1 MTDLPPVP
9 AGGLLSEIRAVLAD
23 AGIDNP
29 RLEAR
34 LIVGASAGM
43 TTEQLIARPEAPVDA
58 VSAAFARALAERR
71 ADGAPVAYLLG
82 NREFWSLDFAV
93 TGATL
98 VPRPDSETLIEAA
111 LARCAAW
118 DKAWRV
124 ADLGTGSG
132 CLLLAFLSERPFA
145 MGIGVDRS
153 EEALAVAKR
162 NAHSLRLEGQAG
174 FVCGDWGA
182 ALGGPFDL
190 ILSNPP
196 YIPTGDIEHL
206 SREVR
211 DYEPFEALD
220 GGADGLECYRTIVAD
235 LPRLLDIGGAVV
247 FEVGVGQADGVADLC
262 RAAGLTVE
270 SIRRDLGGIARCVVA
285 SRTTP

>member
-1 MTDLPPVP
+1 VNDLPPVP
-9 AGGLLSEIRAVLAD
+9 CGELLLELREVLAG
-23 AGIDNP
+23 AGVDNP

-34 LIVGASAGM
+34 LIVGAAAGM

-71 ADGAPVAYLLG
+71 ADAAPVAYLLG
-82 NREFWSLDFAV
+82 SREFWSLDFAV

-111 LARCAAW
+111 LARCAEW
-118 DKAWRV
+118 DKSWRV

-153 EEALAVAKR
+153 EEALSVAKR
-162 NAHSLRLEGQAG
+162 NAHALRLEGQAG
-174 FVCGDWGA
+174 FVCGDWA
-182 ALGGPFDL
+182 ASLAGPFDL
-190 ILSNPP
+190 ILANPP
-196 YIPTGDIEHL
+196 YIPTADIDHL

-211 DYEPFEALD
+211 DYEPFEALN
-220 GGADGLECYRTIVAD
+220 GGEDGLDCYRAIVAD
-235 LPRLLDIGGAVV
+235 LPRLLAHGGTVV
-247 FEVGVGQADGVADLC
+247 FEVGMGQAGDVADLC
-262 RAAGLTVE
+262 RSAGLSVD
-270 SIRRDLGGIARCVVA
+270 SIRRDLAGIERCVVA
-285 SRTTP
+285 SKPSA

>member
-9 AGGLLSEIRAVLAD
+9 AGGLLTEIRTTLTE

-34 LIVGASAGM
+34 LIVGGAAGL

-71 ADGAPVAYLLG
+71 ADGAPIAYLLG
-82 NREFWSLDFAV
+82 SREFWSLDFAV

-118 DKAWRV
+118 DKSWRV

-162 NAHSLRLEGQAG
+162 NAHALRLEGQAG
-174 FVCGDWGA
+174 FVCGDWA
-182 ALGGPFDL
+182 APIAGKFDL

-220 GGADGLECYRTIVAD
+220 GGSDGLDCYRAIIAD
-235 LPRLLDIGGAVV
+235 LPRLLAPGGAVV
-247 FEVGVGQADGVADLC
+247 FEVGMGQAEDVADLC

-270 SIRRDLGGIARCVVA
+270 SIRRDLAGVARCVVA
-285 SRTTP
+285 SQASL